1 VAAFLV
7 GALSSFG
14 AAFAVA
20 GHLPQPRLTAAAQ
33 PAPVK
38 AAQARAQAPRAVKTP
53 LARTRFATSWLDS
66 HPSPELGTHMR
77 SAVLVDLDFNQVLWA
92 KDDRSRRPPASL
104 TKLMTAMVVV
114 DLAGLDDQVTVPAE
128 ASQVEPNW
136 MGVSPGEVLT
146 VGELLWGL
154 LLDSGNDAAET
165 LARTLMPRSAFL
177 AEMNAKAAKLG
188 MRDSHFANPSGLD
201 DPGLYSTAYDLAIM
215 AGHLLEN
222 YPVLAGIV
230 VTSEHPVPAT
240 STHKAFAPYNLNGL
254 VRRYGGGTGLKTG
267 YTDEAGGCL
276 AASATR
282 AGRRLVA
289 IVLNSDIFVGD
300 ATRLLDY
307 GFANQPGSRLPA
319 SP

>member
-1 VAAFLV
+1 VAAFLL
-7 GALSSFG
+7 GALSSF
-14 AAFAVA
+14 AVAFALV
-20 GHLPQPRLTAAAQ
+20 GHVPPPRVTTAAQAVSVRAAQ
-33 PAPVK
+33 P
-38 AAQARAQAPRAVKTP
+38 RAQTQPSVSTP
-53 LARTRFATSWLDS
+53 AARPRFATTWLDS
-66 HPSPELGTHMR
+66 HPAPELGTRMR
-77 SAVLVDLDFNQVLWA
+77 SAVVVDLDMNQVLWA

-114 DLAGLDDQVTVPAE
+114 DRASLDEQVTVPVE

-136 MGVSPGEVLT
+136 MGLSPGEVLS

-165 LARTLMPRSAFL
+165 LARGLMPRQVFL
-177 AEMNAKAAKLG
+177 AQMNAKAAQLG

-201 DPGLYSTAYDLAIM
+201 DRELYSTAYDLAIM

-222 YPVLAGIV
+222 YPVLTGIV
-230 VTSEHPVPAT
+230 GTSEHPIPAT
-240 STHKAFAPYNLNGL
+240 STHKAFAPYNLNGM
-254 VRRYGGGTGLKTG
+254 VRRYAGGTGLKTG
-267 YTDEAGGCL
+267 YTDDAGGCL
-276 AASATR
+276 AASANR

-289 IVLNSDIFVGD
+289 VVLNSDGFVGD

-307 GFANQPGSRLPA
+307 GFANQPVSRSAA